1 MHGREFI
8 RGGFSHWRTAVS
20 LKYLARVATITFLG
34 TGGYAAYAEVIHPKI
49 AVEAGFR
56 FEPVPP
62 SVSGIS
68 SKMSNILQEVDPR
81 VQHIAKWLLSVGD
94 SIAVGDYDNDGFQ
107 DIFLTNTLKRP
118 EDRNALYRNLGN
130 YHFERVT
137 SRRCVKF
144 RPSRKSTAWWEEP
157 SSLITTTAERN
168 PSSS

>member
-1 MHGREFI
+1 VLRVLFGCTAGEFI

-49 AVEAGFR
+49 AAEAGFR

-68 SKMSNILQEVDPR
+68 SKMSNVLQEVDPR

-130 YHFERVT
+130 YHFERVDIPALREIFGPAGKVRPGGR
-137 SRRCVKF
+137 SRLR
-144 RPSRKSTAWWEEP
+144 
-157 SSLITTTAERN
+157 
-168 PSSS
+168 